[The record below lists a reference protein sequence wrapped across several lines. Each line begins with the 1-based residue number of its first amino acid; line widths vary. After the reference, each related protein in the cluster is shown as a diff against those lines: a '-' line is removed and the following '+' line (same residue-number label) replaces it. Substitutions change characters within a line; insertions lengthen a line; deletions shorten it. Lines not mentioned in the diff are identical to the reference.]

1 MSTILLNAFGL
12 FFIILIGFFLKK
24 IGLVSKSD
32 GKVLSTIIVT
42 ITLPATV
49 IIGMNSMVI
58 TSDFITLAAIAII
71 MNLIL
76 VLTAK
81 FLWRKDSYLNRVF
94 FMYCVSG
101 YNIGNFTLPFIQSFY
116 PLALPYLFMF
126 DVGNCIMIAGGS
138 KILVESSHPDFDKK
152 QATHLLTQTL
162 LRSVTFM
169 TYLIMVILRVFSVS
183 LPTSAIDIFK
193 LFSSANG
200 FLSLLMIGIYL
211 ELYLPKSSL
220 VNVLKILSWRY
231 AFATL
236 FAALFY
242 FMIPF
247 SNPLIKI
254 VLTVLAFA
262 PIPTFAVIN
271 SVSAGIQEEVTG
283 FISSISIL
291 LSLGIMTVV
300 MILIIG
306 G

>member
-12 FFIILIGFFLKK
+12 FLIILVGFFLKK
-24 IGLVSKSD
+24 MGLVSKSD
-32 GKVLSTIIVT
+32 GKVLSNIIVT

-49 IIGMNSMVI
+49 IIGMNTMAI
-58 TSDFITLAAIAII
+58 TSDFILLATIAVA

-81 FLWRKDSYLNRVF
+81 FLWRKDSYLDRVF
-94 FMYCVSG
+94 FMYCISG
-101 YNIGNFTLPFIQSFY
+101 YNVGNFTLPFIQSFY

-138 KILVESSHPDFDKK
+138 KILVESSHPAFDKK
-152 QATHLLTQTL
+152 QATQLLSQAL
-162 LRSVTFM
+162 LRSIPFM
-169 TYLIMVILRVFSVS
+169 TYLIMVILRIFAIS
-183 LPTSAIDIFK
+183 LPDFSIDIFQ
-193 LFSSANG
+193 LFSTANG

-211 ELYLPKSSL
+211 ELRLPKTAMMK
-220 VNVLKILSWRY
+220 VIEILSWRY

-242 FMIPF
+242 FVLPF
-247 SNPLIKI
+247 DNPLVKI

-271 SVSAGIQEEVTG
+271 SVAAGIKEEVTG
-283 FISSISIL
+283 FISSVSIL
-291 LSLGIMTVV
+291 LSLGIMTLV
-300 MILIIG
+300 MILIT
-306 G
+306 